1 MKKILLDLDVGI
13 DDSAALAYAVASPDI
28 DLVGI
33 SATYGNVHVGQSVA
47 NARFL
52 LDLLGALDVP
62 VEAGISHPLGEGQ
75 YSPSD
80 AARRIHGADG
90 VGNIGEKYGVPTLS
104 KDQLD
109 AVGPGVELILDAARR
124 YGRDLTIVP
133 AGPLTNIAAAIR
145 QDPQAMAGIG
155 GIVMMGG
162 ALAVTGNVTKAAEAN
177 IIADPLACKEV
188 FESGVP
194 VTMVGLDVTMRIHLT
209 SENTAAWR
217 ATGARAG
224 AYLADMFDYY
234 IGQHAGV
241 PGMLGRC
248 YAHDPSAV
256 VCALHP
262 EWFQTLRLPLTY
274 LVDGPEAGRTVCLGE
289 RVEYSAGATTQAC
302 VTVDASA
309 VERGIN
315 AVLLSAFEAWPL
327 PADNQPFGVR
337 SAATQSALGTME

>member
-1 MKKILLDLDVGI
+1 MKKVLLDLDVGI
-13 DDSAALAYAVASPDI
+13 DDSAALAYAVTSPDI

-33 SATYGNVHVGQSVA
+33 SATYGNVHVGQSVC

-52 LDLLGALDVP
+52 LDLLGARNVP
-62 VEAGISHPLGEGQ
+62 VEAGLSHPLGADKFLR
-75 YSPSD
+75 SD
-80 AARRIHGADG
+80 AVVRIHGADG
-90 VGNIGEKYGVPTLS
+90 VGNIGEKYGVPVPD
-104 KDQLD
+104 KDNLD
-109 AVGPGVELILDAARR
+109 ASGRGVDFILDAARR

-162 ALAVTGNVTKAAEAN
+162 ALAVTGNVTDAAEAN

-194 VTMVGLDVTMRIHLT
+194 VTMVGLDVTMCIHLT

-217 ATGARAG
+217 ATGSRAG

-234 IGQHAGV
+234 IGQHAEV

-256 VCALHP
+256 VCVLHP
-262 EWFQTLRLPLTY
+262 EWFQTLRLPLTC

-289 RVEYSAGATTQAC
+289 RVEYSAAATTQAC
-302 VTVDASA
+302 VAVDAPA
-309 VERGIN
+309 VEREIN
-315 AVLLSAFEAWPL
+315 STLLSAF
-327 PADNQPFGVR
+327 
-337 SAATQSALGTME
+337 SAAA

>member
-1 MKKILLDLDVGI
+1 
-13 DDSAALAYAVASPDI
+13 
-28 DLVGI
+28 
-33 SATYGNVHVGQSVA
+33 
-47 NARFL
+47 
-52 LDLLGALDVP
+52 
-62 VEAGISHPLGEGQ
+62 
-75 YSPSD
+75 
-80 AARRIHGADG
+80 
-90 VGNIGEKYGVPTLS
+90 
-104 KDQLD
+104 
-109 AVGPGVELILDAARR
+109 
-124 YGRDLTIVP
+124 
-133 AGPLTNIAAAIR
+133 
-145 QDPQAMAGIG
+145 
-155 GIVMMGG
+155 
-162 ALAVTGNVTKAAEAN
+162 
-177 IIADPLACKEV
+177 
-188 FESGVP
+188 
-194 VTMVGLDVTMRIHLT
+194 
-209 SENTAAWR
+209 
-217 ATGARAG
+217 
-224 AYLADMFDYY
+224 MFDYY

-262 EWFQTLRLPLTY
+262 EWFQTLRLPLTC